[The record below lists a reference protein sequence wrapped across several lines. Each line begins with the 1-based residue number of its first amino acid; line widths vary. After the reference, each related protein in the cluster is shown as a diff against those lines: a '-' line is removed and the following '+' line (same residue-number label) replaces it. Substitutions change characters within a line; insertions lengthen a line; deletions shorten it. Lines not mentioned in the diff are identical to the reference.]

1 MPLVLLKRQTKKA
14 TSMVVTIP
22 RYNKAKMELVF
33 HNPSKENGGIFCS
46 DAFMSKWMILQHLS

>member
-1 MPLVLLKRQTKKA
+1 MKRQTKGA

-22 RYNKAKMELVF
+22 RHNKAKMELVF
-33 HNPSKENGGIFCS
+33 HNPSKENVGIFCS